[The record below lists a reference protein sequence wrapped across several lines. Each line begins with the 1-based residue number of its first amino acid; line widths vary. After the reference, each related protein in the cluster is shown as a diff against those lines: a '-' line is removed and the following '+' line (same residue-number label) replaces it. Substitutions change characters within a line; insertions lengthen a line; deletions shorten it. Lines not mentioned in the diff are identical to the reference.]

1 MATPSLN
8 DLFTAISANFKS
20 KFGISSSN
28 DLKRT
33 LTALA
38 ASDAGML
45 KLLYMQLADVQKNI
59 WPDTADSEDNGGTLE
74 RFGRVKLQRNPYPAT
89 QGEYQILITGVAGSI
104 IKAGTQFYSKI
115 NSTIQQA
122 VFEAENDLT
131 LSNTT
136 GYITVLCNKAGTD
149 YSLSVNDTLYLVSPI
164 IGIQDTATV
173 SAVIEIATNKEDIE
187 IYRELILDSFRLEA
201 NGGSAS
207 DYMLWALDVAGIR
220 RVYPYTT
227 PGASGSNEIY
237 AEATLDASTDGNG
250 TPSQTLLDALW
261 KSDNTGV
268 FEIDPDTTLD
278 EYQRGR
284 RQLGLP
290 EIVLK
295 PIVLKPVVIKIVN
308 LKTQTTSV
316 KTAISTSISDFLY
329 NIRPF
334 VPGFSDPN
342 NPKDTLY
349 LSDISRIISDTVE
362 EGNTFD
368 NIVVTCAGLST
379 PYKFIFGAIPYLS
392 EITYE

>member
-45 KLLYMQLADVQKNI
+45 KLLYLQLADVQKNI

-89 QGEYQILITGVAGSI
+89 QGEYQVLITGVIGST
-104 IKAGTQFYSKI
+104 IKAGAQFYSKI

-122 VFEAENDLT
+122 VFEVEEDLT
-131 LSNTT
+131 LTATT
-136 GYITVLCNKAGTD
+136 GHVTVLCSKAGTD
-149 YSLSVNDTLYLVSPI
+149 YSLAVNDTLYLVSPI

-187 IYRELILDSFRLEA
+187 IYRELILDSFRLEP

-250 TPSQTLLDALW
+250 TPSQALLDALW
-261 KSDNTGV
+261 KSDKTGV

-295 PIVLKPVVIKIVN
+295 PIDLKPVVVKIVN
-308 LKTQTTSV
+308 LKTQTASV
-316 KTAISTSISDFLY
+316 KSAISIAIIDFMY

-334 VPGFSDPN
+334 IPGFSDPN

-368 NIVVTCAGLST
+368 NITVTCAGLST
-379 PYKFIFGAIPYLS
+379 PYKFIFGAIPYLY
-392 EITYE
+392 EIVYE